1 MLLWKEI
8 CMQKG
13 LKSIYMTISENLQ
26 TDIRAIRERVPESRQ
41 IGIGEDFCLMQIKY
55 DYNSVNK
62 PEDFGYP
69 RRLDGNVMLFC
80 VKGSVHLTVNL
91 SEYEIKSGD
100 LIICTAG
107 DIVHVDHSTSSGDDE
122 IHLVMLVMSH
132 GFASDLRLDFKRI
145 LNEGIIPLETPVIR
159 LDDAVRDILGDHLKL
174 IAKVTS
180 ERGHLH
186 KDSVRSLISSMVSV
200 LAGQWFDE
208 VGSIRAR
215 NMTDTDTRTNHK
227 RFVFEQFM
235 KLVSENY
242 SEQRRMAF
250 YADKLCLSPKYLS
263 KLIKE
268 VSGKC
273 APEWIDAYVML
284 EAKQLLR
291 YSDMA
296 IKEIVYRLH
305 FPNQTVFY
313 KYFKAHSGMTP
324 TEYRNSQ

>member
-1 MLLWKEI
+1 MERDLYTN
-8 CMQKG
+8 G
-13 LKSIYMTISENLQ
+13 LKIHYMTISQNLQ

-69 RRLDGNVMLFC
+69 RRLDGNVMLFS
-80 VKGSVHLTVNL
+80 VKGSVRLTVNL
-91 SEYEIKSGD
+91 SEYEINSGEM
-100 LIICTAG
+100 IICTAG
-107 DIVHVDHSTSSGDDE
+107 DIVHIDHSATTGDDE

-132 GFASDLRLDFKRI
+132 SFASDLRLDFKRI

-159 LDDAVRDILGDHLKL
+159 LDEEIRDIMADHLKL
-174 IAKVTS
+174 IVRVTS
-180 ERGHLH
+180 ERGALH
-186 KDSVRSLISSMVSV
+186 KDSVRSLISSMMAV

-208 VGSIRAR
+208 VGNIKAR
-215 NMTDTDTRTNHK
+215 NRSATDTRTNHK